1 MQLDVPGEE
10 ESEDE
15 DDDGDG
21 GPGDPSETAILLT
34 MEFTGFSR
42 VQVCP
47 RVCNQ
52 HDGCC
57 VQPFESDTLAKVT
70 TSDCALCVMTVGV

>member
-1 MQLDVPGEE
+1 MQRDVPEEE
-10 ESEDE
+10 ESEDEDE

-21 GPGDPSETAILLT
+21 GPGDPSESAILLT

-47 RVCNQ
+47 RVCRQ

-57 VQPFESDTLAKVT
+57 MQSVETATLADVT
-70 TSDCALCVMTVGV
+70 ASDYLPFYI